1 MWFDAQQALAAIE
14 GGTPDTVRLPQPEFK
29 TPARVAQVARV
40 ARTQCPNHELT
51 PSAGKPTNPS
61 PYGESVAGNPVTWTG
76 CIVSLAAW
84 RILTEWEKHGPNG
97 RHWNGI
103 TKQWEQSK
111 GKLND

>member
-14 GGTPDTVRLPQPEFK
+14 GGTPDTVRPPKPAPE

-40 ARTQCPNHELT
+40 ARTQCPDHEPT

-61 PYGESVAGNPVTWTG
+61 PYGESIAGNPITSTG
-76 CIVSLAAW
+76 RIVPLAAW
-84 RILTEWEKHGPNG
+84 RDLNEWERHGQNG

-103 TKQWEQSK
+103 TKSWEK
-111 GKLND
+111 PE